1 MLLTS
6 KYMYHLCFLFYSEFG
21 KNPQLLNFIG
31 NHIIIR
37 RAEGSLVGTGVSPY
51 PAILHSY
58 VQNSRW
64 DDAVRLCRFV
74 KVSRNSLS
82 YWCLMFYDK
91 YCEIILI
98 CWGQC
103 SRITYMT
110 CLWVR
115 NSVCAHLRQCMSL
128 YLICRGVNS
137 WVRVTHEIHNHWSP
151 MNIDGSTVFHMDRIG
166 FKSCNTKWVFS
177 IFQIILCG
185 VFPIGWCIMVLLGS
199 HVSLCQRI
207 KYSRDSLCI
216 H

>member
-1 MLLTS
+1 MIWLLYTDFQLCSKQSQLNEKIRCFIVLLNHLPWVPLHMVLKIYFKLRFYMLLTS

-115 NSVCAHLRQCMSL
+115 NSVC
-128 YLICRGVNS
+128 G
-137 WVRVTHEIHNHWSP
+137 
-151 MNIDGSTVFHMDRIG
+151 
-166 FKSCNTKWVFS
+166 
-177 IFQIILCG
+177 
-185 VFPIGWCIMVLLGS
+185 
-199 HVSLCQRI
+199 
-207 KYSRDSLCI
+207 
-216 H
+216 